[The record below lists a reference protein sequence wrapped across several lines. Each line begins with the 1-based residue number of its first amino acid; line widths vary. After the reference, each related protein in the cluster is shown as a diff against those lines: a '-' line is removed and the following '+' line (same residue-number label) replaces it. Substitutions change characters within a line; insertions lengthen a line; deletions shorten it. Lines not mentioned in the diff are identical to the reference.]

1 MFLTDAATV
10 TVDSQVDSLM
20 TVAEKF
26 TTGLLNIGTTVFN
39 WAMNN
44 PLFVIGIIIMIIFTV
59 IAVVKSLSH
68 R

>member
-1 MFLTDAATV
+1 MEETV
-10 TVDSQVDSLM
+10 TVANQVDSLM
-20 TVAEKF
+20 KVAETF
-26 TTGLLNIGTTVFN
+26 TTGLLKIGTNVFN

-44 PLFVIGIIIMIIFTV
+44 PLFVIGIVIMIIFVV